1 VPVYPA
7 LDQEINPIPPVEEL
21 PIVPVYDEGSVDY
34 VLWIVFTSTT
44 RYDITL
50 KEWSFT
56 NGFSGTEIVLP
67 ENPYAPTAV
76 LIFDGW
82 VWGVDL
88 FAGGDYSDSIFRKNI
103 ETGETQTLHNHIS
116 QSPEGARA
124 AASTV
129 TPLGV
134 LFAIGRVSASYI
146 LINDAGE
153 VVYKVP
159 NNTSYLGGWL
169 GDALSSFVND
179 GTHAYL
185 HYTDT
190 SGGLR
195 GMAIIDIATGAST
208 TVSMSAQYFDTPDD
222 YRNERGSFATISGGQ
237 LYELASVSIN
247 EDDYYLEG
255 AQQIRIRNP
264 ATSITSAML
273 VDITAFV
280 EGYPDYSYGVAG
292 QVDAGLLLFA
302 TSRNITTIDPAT
314 NAVLSSVGYYRD
326 LIGRGTSIIPGANFV
341 LIHYGL
347 GNVQPAGLVAHDPS
361 TGASTEYSDGFV
373 GSVGYLTQIT
383 TNAASNPAPT
393 LPPQK
398 EEWEYLSA
406 TNVNPI

>member
-1 VPVYPA
+1 
-7 LDQEINPIPPVEEL
+7 
-21 PIVPVYDEGSVDY
+21 
-34 VLWIVFTSTT
+34 
-44 RYDITL
+44 
-50 KEWSFT
+50 
-56 NGFSGTEIVLP
+56 
-67 ENPYAPTAV
+67 
-76 LIFDGW
+76 
-82 VWGVDL
+82 
-88 FAGGDYSDSIFRKNI
+88 
-103 ETGETQTLHNHIS
+103 
-116 QSPEGARA
+116 
-124 AASTV
+124 
-129 TPLGV
+129 
-134 LFAIGRVSASYI
+134 
-146 LINDAGE
+146 
-153 VVYKVP
+153 
-159 NNTSYLGGWL
+159 
-169 GDALSSFVND
+169 
-179 GTHAYL
+179 
-185 HYTDT
+185 
-190 SGGLR
+190 
-195 GMAIIDIATGAST
+195 
-208 TVSMSAQYFDTPDD
+208 MSAQYFDTPDD

-237 LYELASVSIN
+237 LYELASVSIK